1 MKKILH
7 RHHISFKNA
16 FSGLFWAV
24 TTQPNFR
31 VHIVL
36 SLLAVYL
43 CWFLGVSALEW
54 TIIVFTIVLG
64 LSAELINTALE
75 AMTDLI
81 TSQWRKE
88 AKIAKDVAAGM
99 MLTVAFGA
107 LIVAAFILGP
117 KLMIRF
123 GW

>member
-1 MKKILH
+1 MRKILE

-16 FSGLFWAV
+16 FAGLGWAV

-31 VHIVL
+31 VHLAL
-36 SLLAVYL
+36 SLVALFL
-43 CWFLGVSALEW
+43 CWYLGVSSIEW
-54 TIIVFTIVLG
+54 VIVVFTIVLG
-64 LSAELINTALE
+64 LGAEMVNTSLE

-81 TSQWRKE
+81 TRKWSKE

-107 LIVAAFILGP
+107 VVVAGIILGP
-117 KLMIRF
+117 KLIIRLGF
-123 GW
+123 